1 MKHVFI
7 INPAAGV
14 KDISEPLIQKIKEL
28 LPETDVEIHTTTGKN
43 DARDFTNDYLQEH
56 LNEEVRLYS
65 CGGDGTLNEVL
76 NGMVGYKNASLACYP
91 SGSGNDFVKNFEDPK
106 RFLDLAKLIQGTTKE
121 IDIIQFN
128 GRYAINICNLGFDGE
143 VGYNFQRFKK
153 IPKIKGPTAYNLAVF
168 WGLLSK
174 MKHMV
179 KIEVDGAIFYEG
191 YILLS
196 AIANGLCYGG
206 GYYCAP
212 RANVDDGVLDVVVV
226 KRVSRFTFV
235 KLIKIYKRGDH
246 LEHPKLQK
254 YIRFTNAKE
263 VKITS
268 KKPISLSFD
277 GEIVQTSEM
286 NFRILPKNIRFVVP
300 N

>member
-7 INPAAGV
+7 INPAAGA
-14 KDISEPLIQKIKEL
+14 KDISGPLTKEIKSL
-28 LPETDVEIHTTTGKN
+28 LPESDVTIHITTGKN
-43 DARDFTNDYLQEH
+43 DARDFTNDFLQEH

-76 NGMVGYKNASLACYP
+76 NGMVGFKNVGLACYP
-91 SGSGNDFVKNFEDPK
+91 SGSGNDFVKNFEEPK
-106 RFLDLAKLIQGTTKE
+106 RFLSLSNLIHGTDKE

-179 KIEVDGAIFYEG
+179 KIEVDGHIFHEG

-212 RANVDDGVLDVVVV
+212 RANVEDGLLDVVVV

-246 LEHPKLQK
+246 LDHPKLK
-254 YIRFTNAKE
+254 RYIRFTNAKE

-277 GEIVQTSEM
+277 GEIVQTNEM
-286 NFRILPKNIRFVVP
+286 NFRILPKHIRFVLP